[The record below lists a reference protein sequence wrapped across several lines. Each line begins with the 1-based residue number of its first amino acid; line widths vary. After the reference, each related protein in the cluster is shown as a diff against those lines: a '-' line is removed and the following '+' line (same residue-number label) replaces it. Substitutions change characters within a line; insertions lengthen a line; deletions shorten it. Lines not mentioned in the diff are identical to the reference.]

1 MNDQKPR
8 TTPKDFFVY
17 LGTAISLYVSAGSL
31 LSLLFSIIEKRFTDV
46 LDVST
51 YYYGGYGYYAGN
63 GATFAIAS
71 LIIVVPI
78 YLFLSYFIRKDI
90 LADNEKRGLA
100 IRKWFVWFTLF
111 AAGITVAGDLV
122 ALLYTFLQGE
132 VTVRFILKVA
142 AVLIVA
148 GGVFSYY
155 FYDLRRDAS
164 SKPNKLFVSLAGLF
178 ILLAIVCGFMTFG
191 SPAAQRDMRLDSQRE
206 MHLSDIQ
213 WQVLNHWQTQEK
225 LPATLVELNDEFGG
239 YTPPVDPETGAA
251 YEYTVTAPLS
261 FELCATFA
269 RASSVKSQ
277 DPKMMPIDASY
288 YGGGLDPRFQHE
300 AGRTCF
306 ARTIDP
312 VKYPPY
318 KDGPVY

>member
-31 LSLLFSIIEKRFTDV
+31 LSLLFSIINERFADALEMTA
-46 LDVST
+46 
-51 YYYGGYGYYAGN
+51 YYYGGYGYQAGN

-90 LADNEKRGLA
+90 AADNEKRGLA

-111 AAGITVAGDLV
+111 AAGFAVAGDLV

-132 VTVRFILKVA
+132 VTIRFILKVLS
-142 AVLIVA
+142 VLIVA

-164 SKPNKLFVSLAGLF
+164 SKPNKLFVGLTGLF
-178 ILLAIVCGFMTFG
+178 IVLAIVLGFMTFG
-191 SPAAQRDMRLDSQRE
+191 SPQAQRDMRFDSQRE
-206 MHLSDIQ
+206 MNLSDIQ
-213 WQVLNHWQTQEK
+213 WRVLNHWQTTEK
-225 LPATLVELNDEFGG
+225 LPQVLNDLEDNFNGN
-239 YTPPVDPETGAA
+239 PVPVDPETKVA

-269 RASSVKSQ
+269 RASSAESQ
-277 DPKMMPIDASY
+277 DPKMMPIDTSY

-318 KDGPVY
+318 ER